1 MVHANASLLMGSETC
16 RLRSYVTL
24 TFHGTRPRPTA
35 IQDSVEW
42 EKGISCAG
50 RCEMHGARYGATW
63 SRLASDV
70 QPGDTWIFVQERV
83 NWEVGQ
89 TVLLTTTALKDAR
102 DYHENEIFNITH
114 IYRVAGPQDEVLGNV
129 TVVHVSRPVVY
140 RHYAGREYQA
150 ELALLSRRITVQGAA
165 NDSEP
170 TDNYPVACSDKN
182 YASYPCANHLTGYG
196 AQIRIM
202 GAKAIGRI
210 AGVLCQRCGQT
221 NVLGHY
227 PFHFHVMGD
236 SGNQSYITDSS
247 IWRSFYRCVA
257 VHAINGLRVRNNVAH
272 DAIGFCYYLEVS
284 MLHCAGGQLRRAAL
298 AGREGYGVCVAG
310 VQFIVAASSR
320 LFAVAPPS
328 STSACR
334 RAWRRTTS
342 SPATWP
348 R

>member
-1 MVHANASLLMGSETC
+1 MVHTNASLLMGSETC

-24 TFHGTRPRPTA
+24 TFHGARPRPTA

-89 TVLLTTTALKDAR
+89 TVLLTTTASKDAR

-114 IYRVAGPQDEVLGNV
+114 IYRVASPQDEVLGNV
-129 TVVHVSRPVVY
+129 TAVHVSRPVVY

-182 YASYPCANHLTGYG
+182 YVSYPCANHLTGYG

-202 GAKAIGRI
+202 GAKAVGRI

-227 PFHFHVMGD
+227 PFHFHVMGG

-284 MLHCAGGQLRRAAL
+284 MYAVL
-298 AGREGYGVCVAG
+298 GVRQGA
-310 VQFIVAASSR
+310 AASS
-320 LFAVAPPS
+320 AG
-328 STSACR
+328 
-334 RAWRRTTS
+334 
-342 SPATWP
+342 
-348 R
+348 